1 MKEEIPVNFAVPYGY
16 WALYLLY
23 GEDGK
28 LRAAIQVVDGKLFF
42 KTTGYGDG
50 ERSNYLDWCQE
61 TVERI
66 RAECEVYFQG
76 GAPYAA

>member
-1 MKEEIPVNFAVPYGY
+1 MKTEIPVNFAVPYGY
-16 WALYLLY
+16 WTIHMLY

-28 LRAAIQVVDGKLFF
+28 LRAMIEVEGARLWFG
-42 KTTGYGDG
+42 TSGYGDG

-66 RAECEVYFQG
+66 RAECEAYFKSG
-76 GAPYAA
+76 PPYAA